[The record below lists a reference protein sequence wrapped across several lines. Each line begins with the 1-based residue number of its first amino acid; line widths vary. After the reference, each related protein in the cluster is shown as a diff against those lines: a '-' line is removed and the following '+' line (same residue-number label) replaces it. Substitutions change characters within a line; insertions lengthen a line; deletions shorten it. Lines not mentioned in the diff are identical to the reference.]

1 MTLIGAQLMEKEE
14 GIVAEAKDARAFGE
28 KLLPPA
34 RRVPGPLEART
45 ALETESEQKKPLEMN
60 CAQTGRH
67 GGVIDTRACRCNE
80 TDAGS
85 SAPVIY

>member
-1 MTLIGAQLMEKEE
+1 MTKEE
-14 GIVAEAKDARAFGE
+14 GVGTEAKDASAFRE

-34 RRVPGPLEART
+34 LWAPSPLKECIT
-45 ALETESEQKKPLEMN
+45 VETESGQKKPLEMN
-60 CAQTGRH
+60 CSQTGRH
-67 GGVIDTRACRCNE
+67 GGVIDTGACRCNE

>member
-1 MTLIGAQLMEKEE
+1 MEKEE
-14 GIVAEAKDARAFGE
+14 KRGAEAKEAKTFRE

-34 RRVPGPLEART
+34 LWAPSFWEARI
-45 ALETESEQKKPLEMN
+45 AVETESGQKKPLEMN

-67 GGVIDTRACRCNE
+67 GGVIDTGACRCNE

>member
-1 MTLIGAQLMEKEE
+1 MLRPREHRPPERRH
-14 GIVAEAKDARAFGE
+14 RASF
-28 KLLPPA
+28 LPPA
-34 RRVPGPLEART
+34 GPLAPRIVV
-45 ALETESEQKKPLEMN
+45 ETESGQKKPLEMN

>member
-1 MTLIGAQLMEKEE
+1 MEKE
-14 GIVAEAKDARAFGE
+14 GIGAEAKDAEASRE

-34 RRVPGPLEART
+34 LWAPSPSKACIAV
-45 ALETESEQKKPLEMN
+45 ETESGQKKPLEMN

-67 GGVIDTRACRCNE
+67 GGVIDIGACRCNE

>member
-1 MTLIGAQLMEKEE
+1 MEKEE
-14 GIVAEAKDARAFGE
+14 GTVAEAEGAKAFWE

-34 RRVPGPLEART
+34 LWVPSPLEARI
-45 ALETESEQKKPLEMN
+45 AVETETEQKKPLEMN

-67 GGVIDTRACRCNE
+67 GGVIDTGACRCNE
-80 TDAGS
+80 TDAGF